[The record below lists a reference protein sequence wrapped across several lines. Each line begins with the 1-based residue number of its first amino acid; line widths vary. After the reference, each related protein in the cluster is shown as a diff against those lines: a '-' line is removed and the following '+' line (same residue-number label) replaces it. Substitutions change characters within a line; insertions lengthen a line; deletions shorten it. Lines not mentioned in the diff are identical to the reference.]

1 VDTHEREREGKNVI
15 ANELREPWANP
26 KPLLVAELFQLSRQ
40 IGRLAE
46 NNDDE
51 ETAALSWKLTEF
63 AQTAADMLGVD
74 AGEALEPFFGRAEG
88 A

>member
-1 VDTHEREREGKNVI
+1 
-15 ANELREPWANP
+15 
-26 KPLLVAELFQLSRQ
+26 LSRQ